1 MQFELFHIIIC
12 TEYQRKFTSVHNQ
25 YLYVYTLWVD
35 LLLQKPESPLFP
47 ALTRGGSLGRSKLEI
62 FYFSFPV
69 ERCRHP
75 FPTSPDLTGFCDFY
89 SDEGVNMR
97 PCIMQLG
104 ITVTIA
110 THQSSVRV
118 HHTLYACSISTGS
131 RMTGRSL
138 HPHQPFLDSPS

>member
-12 TEYQRKFTSVHNQ
+12 TEYQENLH
-25 YLYVYTLWVD
+25 LYISSTCMSIPLCVD
-35 LLLQKPESPLFP
+35 LLLQKPESPLLP
-47 ALTRGGSLGRSKLEI
+47 ALTRGGSLGRSKLQI
-62 FYFSFPV
+62 FFFLFQSRDADTRFQQV
-69 ERCRHP
+69 
-75 FPTSPDLTGFCDFY
+75 LTGFCDFY

-104 ITVTIA
+104 ITVTTA
-110 THQSSVRV
+110 THQSSVRA

-138 HPHQPFLDSPS
+138 HPHQPFLDSLS

>member
-12 TEYQRKFTSVHNQ
+12 TEYQRNFTSVHN
-25 YLYVYTLWVD
+25 YSTCMSIPFGWIFYF
-35 LLLQKPESPLFP
+35 KNRSPLLP
-47 ALTRGGSLGRSKLEI
+47 ALTRGGSLGRSKLQ
-62 FYFSFPV
+62 FFFLFQSRDADTRFQQV
-69 ERCRHP
+69 
-75 FPTSPDLTGFCDFY
+75 LTGFCDFY

-104 ITVTIA
+104 ITVTTA
-110 THQSSVRV
+110 THQSSVRA